1 MSNIDKRGK
10 LEENPFSYFISK
22 DGKLHIS
29 FHHKEVMVLKDNK
42 ASDLIRKMDQA
53 TDFEIQMLLAKAT
66 GNFKHGNER
75 K

>member
-10 LEENPFSYFISK
+10 LEESPFSYFISK
-22 DGKLHIS
+22 DRKLHIS

-42 ASDLIRKMDQA
+42 ANELIRKMDHA
-53 TDFEIQMLLAKAT
+53 SDFEIQMLLAKAT

>member
-1 MSNIDKRGK
+1 
-10 LEENPFSYFISK
+10 
-22 DGKLHIS
+22 
-29 FHHKEVMVLKDNK
+29 MVLKDNK